1 MGIKIGLIGCGGHG
15 RQRLSKILRNM
26 EDLLILVACSDTDM
40 SSAKATASEDGY
52 LKAYDNYI
60 NMLEKEDLDAVV
72 IALPHD
78 LLKTATISG
87 LNAGL
92 DVFVE
97 KPAGVNSEEIKDI
110 IDIENKANK
119 SVMVGYCMRYNPA
132 RQRLKEFLS
141 RKSIGEIIQI
151 HGHKSGSQLDS
162 WNAYMEHGGGQLRWH
177 GVHIVDQILWVM
189 GDIIPVS
196 VYCQTRW
203 DERLGS
209 DQDSV
214 FSIEFDNGISAS
226 VTVSSRTEQIFD
238 VLDVYGTN
246 GRMRSEWLSEIIEIQ
261 SSVLPDYHDVK
272 RIVPESPDYM
282 EMYKLQM
289 KDWINSMLQGNKVPI
304 GTWDALKVYK
314 VIDAAYKSAS
324 EGKTINITGLN

>member
-78 LLKTATISG
+78 LLKSATISS
-87 LNAGL
+87 LQAGVE
-92 DVFVE
+92 VFVE
-97 KPAGVNSEEIKDI
+97 KPAGVNSNEIIEI
-110 IDIENKANK
+110 IETENKANK

-132 RQRLKEFLS
+132 RQHLKGLLNKES
-141 RKSIGEIIQI
+141 EGGIIQI

-162 WNAYMEHGGGQLRWH
+162 WNARMEHGGGQLRWH
-177 GVHIVDQILWVM
+177 GVHIVDQILWIM
-189 GDIIPVS
+189 GDVMPS
-196 VYCQTRW
+196 NVYCETRW
-203 DERLGS
+203 DAQLGS
-209 DQDSV
+209 DQDSA
-214 FSIEFDNGISAS
+214 FNIMFDNGISAS
-226 VTVSSRTEQIFD
+226 VTVSSRTQQIFD

-246 GRMRSEWLSEIIEIQ
+246 GRIRSEWPSEIIEVQ
-261 SSVLPDYHDVK
+261 SSILSEYHNAQ
-272 RIVPESPDYM
+272 RIVPDSPDYM
-282 EMYKLQM
+282 EMYTIQM
-289 KDWINSMLQGNKVPI
+289 RDWVDSIINGTKVPI
-304 GTWDALKVYK
+304 GTMDALKVYK
-314 VIDAAYKSAS
+314 IIDAAYKSAQS
-324 EGKTINITGLN
+324 GTSINITGLN

>member
-1 MGIKIGLIGCGGHG
+1 MAIKIGLIGCGGHG
-15 RQRLSKILRNM
+15 RQRLSKIMRNM
-26 EDLLILVACSDTDM
+26 QDLVILVACSDTAM
-40 SSAKATASEDGY
+40 ASAKATASEDGY
-52 LKAYDNYI
+52 FNAYDNYMD
-60 NMLEKEDLDAVV
+60 MLEKEDLDAVV

-78 LLKTATISG
+78 LLKTATIYA

-132 RQRLKEFLS
+132 RERLKEFL
-141 RKSIGEIIQI
+141 RLKSVGEIIQI

-177 GVHIVDQILWVM
+177 GVHIVDQILWIM
-189 GDIIPVS
+189 GDVMPVS

-203 DERLGS
+203 DKQIGS

-226 VTVSSRTEQIFD
+226 ITVSSRTEQIFD
-238 VLDVYGTN
+238 VIDVYGTS
-246 GRMRSEWLSEIIEIQ
+246 GRIRSEWPSEVMEVQ
-261 SSVLPDYHDVK
+261 SSILSDYHDVK
-272 RIVPESPDYM
+272 RIVPNSPDYM
-282 EMYKLQM
+282 EMYKVQM
-289 KDWINSMLQGNKVPI
+289 KDWIDSMLKGNKVPI
-304 GTWDALKVYK
+304 GTMDALKVYK
-314 VIDAAYKSAS
+314 VIDAAYKSANL
-324 EGKTINITGLN
+324 GKTINITGLN